1 MRLQQIILGL
11 VVIFSISCRSQKLKK
26 ARVEVGP
33 SVTATT
39 TISQDSANAPE
50 KEILNT
56 TNASDEPKVFFEV
69 AETTFETAKLK
80 TQIDIRSSQLNQ
92 AFPANINI
100 KKDSVI
106 WISVVVGLE
115 AARATI
121 NQDSVFLLDR
131 LNRKYYKL
139 SFADLSRQLNFD
151 LNFGLL
157 QSLILGNM
165 PVRPDNTDIYKKE
178 ASFNTIAQK
187 RNEVSI
193 DNKFDSSNNQLF
205 EIEANDQKSNSQM
218 SIKYKE
224 FVSVSEKILP
234 QIISVIVNGGGEQPK
249 NTTITFQHSKFD
261 FSDKEL
267 KFPFSIPKSYSE
279 GKIKF

>member
-33 SVTATT
+33 SITT
-39 TISQDSANAPE
+39 TAGQDSVEAPE
-50 KEILNT
+50 KEIVNIKEVPG
-56 TNASDEPKVFFEV
+56 EPKVFFDV

-80 TQIDIRSSQLNQ
+80 TQIDVRSSQLNQ

-121 NQDSVFLLDR
+121 NRDSVFLLDR

-165 PVRPDNTDIYKKE
+165 PVRPDSTDIYKKE
-178 ASFNTIAQK
+178 TSFNTIAQK

-205 EIEANDQKSNSQM
+205 EIEANDQKSKSQM

>member
-1 MRLQQIILGL
+1 MRLQQIILCFA
-11 VVIFSISCRSQKLKK
+11 VIFSISCRSQKLKK

-33 SVTATT
+33 SVGVNSTDTT
-39 TISQDSANAPE
+39 KTTE
-50 KEILNT
+50 KEIVST
-56 TNASDEPKVFFEV
+56 PASTAEPKVFFEV
-69 AETTFETAKLK
+69 AETSFETAKLK
-80 TQIDIRSSQLNQ
+80 TQVDIRSSQLNQ

-115 AARATI
+115 AARGVI
-121 NQDSVFLLDR
+121 NRDSVFLLDR

-165 PVRPDNTDIYKKE
+165 PVRPDNTDIYTKQ

-187 RNEVSI
+187 RNDVNI

-205 EIEANDQKSNSQM
+205 EIEANDPKSKSQM

-224 FVSVSEKILP
+224 FVAVSERILP
-234 QIISVIVNGGGEQPK
+234 QIISVIVNGGGDQPK

>member
-33 SVTATT
+33 SMTT
-39 TISQDSANAPE
+39 TTGQDSVEAPE
-50 KEILNT
+50 KEIVNIKEVPG
-56 TNASDEPKVFFEV
+56 EPKVFFDV

-80 TQIDIRSSQLNQ
+80 TQIDVRSSQLNQ

-121 NQDSVFLLDR
+121 NRDSVFLLDR

-165 PVRPDNTDIYKKE
+165 PVRPDSTDIYKKE
-178 ASFNTIAQK
+178 TSFNTIAQK

-205 EIEANDQKSNSQM
+205 EIEANDQKSKSQM